1 MNKSQLIDFTN
12 KQYITD
18 KMLEIQMEEIRLAL
32 EKKNEDIAN
41 DAVDSYT
48 QELMEAGLL

>member
-32 EKKNEDIAN
+32 EKKNAEIAN
-41 DAVDSYT
+41 DAIDAYT
-48 QELMEAGLL
+48 MELINNEVI